1 MLQVN
6 CIRTF
11 SQLDAL
17 EADWRTIYCADSQ
30 AQVFLSWQ
38 WLRGWLPVSPY
49 SWMVLAVRI
58 DENSPYV
65 GFFPLVMDRLGLFR
79 FYRQLRLAGYPK
91 ADYGGWVCLPDW
103 EDQAIEAFAH
113 YLQTQIKWES
123 FCLTDVFDDRLKTFL
138 SHFPEHR
145 YITEQTQGTV
155 CPHIVG
161 LPDDWDQYLQDF
173 LGYETRRTLRKRMR
187 QVAKLERYRL
197 TSVNASNLQAQIET
211 LLTLSQMRW
220 GKQSQTEL
228 EQFRSIF
235 SHAFQQGCLWLDV
248 MWSGEEPIAAIA
260 AYIDPQKS
268 RFYAYI
274 IGYNPK
280 FSKLSPGRAIFGHS
294 IAAAID
300 QKLQTYDFLRG
311 AGDYKV
317 TFGAI
322 DRFNQNAF
330 ITRKSWFT
338 RFIHWVTQASRQM
351 FR

>member
-1 MLQVN
+1 MLQVT

-17 EADWRTIYCADSQ
+17 EADWRTIYSADSQ
-30 AQVFLSWQ
+30 AQIFLSWQ
-38 WLRGWLPVSPY
+38 WLRGWLPVSPF
-49 SWMVLAVRI
+49 SWMVLAVRV

-65 GFFPLVMDRLGLFR
+65 AFFPLVMDRMGLFR
-79 FYRQLRLAGYPK
+79 SYRQLRLAGFPK

-103 EDQAIEAFAH
+103 EEEAIAAFAH
-113 YLQTQIKWES
+113 YLQTEIKWES

-138 SHFPEHR
+138 EHFSEPR
-145 YITEQTQGTV
+145 YAIEQTQGTV
-155 CPHIVG
+155 CPHVAV

-187 QVAKLERYRL
+187 QVAKLEGYRL
-197 TSVNASNLQAQIET
+197 TSVNINNIQVQIET

-220 GKQSQTEL
+220 GKQSQADL
-228 EQFRSIF
+228 DQFRSIF
-235 SHAFQQGCLWLDV
+235 NHAFQQGCLWLDV
-248 MWSGEEPIAAIA
+248 MWTGEEPMAAIA
-260 AYIDPQKS
+260 AYIDPQRS

-280 FSKLSPGRAIFGHS
+280 FSKLSPGRVIFGHS

-311 AGDYKV
+311 EGDYKT
-317 TFGAI
+317 TFGAV

-330 ITRKSWFT
+330 IRRKSWFN
-338 RFIHWVTQASRQM
+338 RLIHWVTQALR
-351 FR
+351 